1 MFGRQPEPMVCNESG
16 HKTWLWV
23 MPSSSARCA
32 QLPRAVDKV
41 PFYEAL
47 KKFRDHLSGSLP
59 DLDPCEVVF
68 ANVSLKNPVRKI
80 KTEVDD
86 FGTYGIGMGPD
97 SAANRLRNG
106 LVDVKLEPYDESAQ
120 MVPSAGRNYPRMSVF
135 DEEFIDYTQ
144 VQPVTDGR
152 PAQVPA
158 SVDDAIDEVIRVHSG
173 GVPGSEPAHTEV
185 AKILLEEID
194 DLDNLDGLD
203 NLDNFDEDDLD
214 FRDEDSNELL

>member
-1 MFGRQPEPMVCNESG
+1 MLCNETG
-16 HKTWLWV
+16 DKTWLWV

-47 KKFRDHLSGSLP
+47 KKFRDHLSGKLP

-68 ANVSLKNPVRKI
+68 ANVSLKNPPRKI
-80 KTEVDD
+80 KTEMDD
-86 FGTYGIGMGPD
+86 YGSFGIGLDP
-97 SAANRLRNG
+97 NPRYRNG
-106 LVDVKLEPYDESAQ
+106 TVEVKVEPYDDSPQ
-120 MVPSAGRNYPRMSVF
+120 MVPSTARNYLRRSF
-135 DEEFIDYTQ
+135 YEDELVDYTQ
-144 VQPVTDGR
+144 VHPVTDGR

-158 SVDDAIDEVIRVHSG
+158 SVDNAIDEVIRVHTG
-173 GVPGSEPAHTEV
+173 GVRKTEPTEV
-185 AKILLEEID
+185 TKILLDQID

-214 FRDEDSNELL
+214 FRDDDSNELL

>member
-1 MFGRQPEPMVCNESG
+1 MVCNESG

-47 KKFRDHLSGSLP
+47 KKFRDHLSGILP
-59 DLDPCEVVF
+59 ELDPCEVVF

-80 KTEVDD
+80 KTEMDD
-86 FGTYGIGMGPD
+86 FGTFGGLD
-97 SAANRLRNG
+97 SANRLRNG
-106 LVDVKLEPYDESAQ
+106 LVEVKLEPYDESTQ
-120 MVPSAGRNYPRMSVF
+120 MVPTTGRNYPRMSVYD
-135 DEEFIDYTQ
+135 DELIDYTQ
-144 VQPVTDGR
+144 VQPITDGR

-158 SVDDAIDEVIRVHSG
+158 SVDDAIDEVIRVHTG
-173 GVPGSEPAHTEV
+173 GVQVSQPAHTEV
-185 AKILLEEID
+185 AKILLDEID